1 MIDTHTHIY
10 LSEFDADRDA
20 MISRAQSAGISHLL
34 LPNIDQDSVED
45 MHRCVEVYTGFCK
58 PMLGLH
64 PCSVKDN
71 YKEVLSRLKLY
82 LDSDRC
88 YCAIGEI
95 GLDYYWDKQ
104 YVPQQHNALSTQLEW
119 AVSKGLPFSM
129 HTRDAMDDAISITKD
144 CVHYKTRGVFHCFG
158 GSMDQARKILD
169 LNCALGIGGV
179 VTYKKSMLEDV
190 LKFVPLD
197 AIVLETD
204 APYLPPVP
212 YRGKRNE
219 PAYLNYIA
227 IKLAEIYQVDKQVI
241 IEKTTANARSIFKL
255 A

>member
-1 MIDTHTHIY
+1 
-10 LSEFDADRDA
+10 
-20 MISRAQSAGISHLL
+20 
-34 LPNIDQDSVED
+34 
-45 MHRCVEVYTGFCK
+45 
-58 PMLGLH
+58 
-64 PCSVKDN
+64 
-71 YKEVLSRLKLY
+71 
-82 LDSDRC
+82 
-88 YCAIGEI
+88 
-95 GLDYYWDKQ
+95 
-104 YVPQQHNALSTQLEW
+104 
-119 AVSKGLPFSM
+119 
-129 HTRDAMDDAISITKD
+129 
-144 CVHYKTRGVFHCFG
+144 
-158 GSMDQARKILD
+158 
-169 LNCALGIGGV
+169 
-179 VTYKKSMLEDV
+179 MLEDV